1 MRGRELC
8 ATLPAKTI
16 PRSRAAVARE
26 VHSLEVA
33 GSNPA
38 SATTPYCAPPAGR
51 HRVSTMW
58 SATQTP
64 PAFFDKSNFGC
75 ARQIRSKLQFAL
87 AGTKSQ
93 TTISMA
99 KEAIISTS
107 RLNCYGTR
115 VLTEGIDLEQYRKN
129 PVLLFMHR
137 RGRKEDMPIGVIE
150 NLRVEGDTLY
160 GTPKFDEDSDEE
172 RTIARKWDRGSLR
185 MLSAGLDI
193 VEWSEDPEVLVA
205 GQTRP
210 TITKSKLTEVSVVD
224 IGANDD
230 ALQVGLY
237 HEGQLLTLAA
247 GENPDFLPLL
257 KQNETTNEPETE
269 QSQENK
275 MEKILLKLG
284 LAKDATEDDAV
295 AAIGRLQD
303 ERSAAT
309 LARITDT
316 VESAIKEKRLDAS
329 KKEKYIIL
337 GKNVGL
343 DTLKELLDDMT
354 PAQKPLDLVK
364 PAGGKSAHTE
374 LAWDKMSAEDLEDL
388 RENDREEYI
397 RLFKEHYG
405 YAPTF

>member
-1 MRGRELC
+1 
-8 ATLPAKTI
+8 
-16 PRSRAAVARE
+16 
-26 VHSLEVA
+26 
-33 GSNPA
+33 
-38 SATTPYCAPPAGR
+38 
-51 HRVSTMW
+51 
-58 SATQTP
+58 
-64 PAFFDKSNFGC
+64 
-75 ARQIRSKLQFAL
+75 
-87 AGTKSQ
+87 
-93 TTISMA
+93 MA

-115 VLTEGIDLEQYRKN
+115 VLTEGIDLEQYKKN

-160 GTPKFDEDSDEE
+160 GTPKFDDDTDEE
-172 RTIARKWDRGSLR
+172 RTISKKWDRGSLR

-193 VEWSEDPEVLVA
+193 VEWSEDPSVLVA

-247 GENPDFLPLL
+247 GENHDFLPLL
-257 KQNETTNEPETE
+257 KQNEPTKETE
-269 QSQENK
+269 QPQENK

-295 AAIGRLQD
+295 TAIGRLQD

-309 LARITDT
+309 LARITDA
-316 VESAIKEKRLDAS
+316 VENAIKDKRLDAS
-329 KKEKYIIL
+329 KKEKYITL

-343 DTLKELLDDMT
+343 DTLKELLDDKT

-374 LAWDKMSAEDLEDL
+374 LTWDKASAEELEDL